1 MKLLDDTD
9 EAAEYLTALEF
20 VADDMKAL
28 VKQGLSRSIY
38 WIYWDLNGQCKC
50 IQLYLIKIKMGDYVL
65 A

>member
-38 WIYWDLNGQCKC
+38 
-50 IQLYLIKIKMGDYVL
+50 
-65 A
+65 